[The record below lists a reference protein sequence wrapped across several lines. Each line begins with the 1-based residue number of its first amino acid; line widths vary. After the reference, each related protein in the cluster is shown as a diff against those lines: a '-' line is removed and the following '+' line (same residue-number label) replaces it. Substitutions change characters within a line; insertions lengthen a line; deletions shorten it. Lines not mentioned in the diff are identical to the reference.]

1 MLAQMKIKI
10 LCCVC
15 LPTFLILGCG
25 GGGSSGTSD
34 NPASTLES
42 KNSVPIQGKLAQNYV
57 GGAQVWYDLLGPDGS
72 GNYQRDPGEQD
83 TLSEKNGSYS
93 LVISEKEGLLISFG
107 GTYLNSEGKELLAS
121 PMLAPKPLSS
131 KGTFNITPIT
141 TLVAAEPSLKLSLEK
156 LGDWNTDI
164 ASPDGASAP
173 LLRLAKTVESLS
185 GILGHGDEPIALN
198 DVARLRSITIFANSL
213 VALSAEELI
222 SSSSLRSASSS
233 ALEQIFADKSISRN
247 LNISVR
253 TQIQSSMEDLVNVIV
268 SRIPSSG
275 NVVESDVVASI
286 EKVQSAAQASIQNEL
301 DQQVTVSLGGLGF
314 EFDPIITKITLEL
327 KNDKLH
333 MAAVVSD
340 ERPETLS
347 YRWTTSPT
355 TNLSNPFS
363 VESSL
368 DKYDNST
375 LTVILRVTDD
385 TDTYTTEICAWDEK
399 SNPTICDFLA
409 N

>member
-1 MLAQMKIKI
+1 
-10 LCCVC
+10 
-15 LPTFLILGCG
+15 
-25 GGGSSGTSD
+25 
-34 NPASTLES
+34 
-42 KNSVPIQGKLAQNYV
+42 
-57 GGAQVWYDLLGPDGS
+57 
-72 GNYQRDPGEQD
+72 
-83 TLSEKNGSYS
+83 

-107 GTYLNSEGKELLAS
+107 GTYLNSEGKELPAS

-131 KGTFNITPIT
+131 KDTFNITPIT
-141 TLVAAEPSLKLSLEK
+141 TLVAVEPSLKLSLEK

-185 GILGHGDEPIALN
+185 GILGHGEEPIALN

-222 SSSSLRSASSS
+222 SASSLRSASSS

-247 LNISVR
+247 LNTSVR
-253 TQIQSSMEDLVNVIV
+253 TQIQSSMEDLVNAIV

-275 NVVESDVVASI
+275 NVVESDIVASI